1 MDQCEKS
8 QGQVQACCAGGAL
21 LCADIKQEF
30 GCLAGWFVSYLVAAK
45 HIQVL
50 CYDTW
55 KYHLH
60 YFMLIT
66 VTLKRAMK
74 TLDEQKKSPK

>member
-50 CYDTW
+50 CYDT
-55 KYHLH
+55 
-60 YFMLIT
+60 
-66 VTLKRAMK
+66 
-74 TLDEQKKSPK
+74 

>member
-1 MDQCEKS
+1 MNQCEKS

-21 LCADIKQEF
+21 LCADIKQES
-30 GCLAGWFVSYLVAAK
+30 GCLTGSFVAYLVAAK

-55 KYHLH
+55 KHHL
-60 YFMLIT
+60 YMLTT
-66 VTLKRAMK
+66 VALKKA
-74 TLDEQKKSPK
+74 TQALDEEKKSSK